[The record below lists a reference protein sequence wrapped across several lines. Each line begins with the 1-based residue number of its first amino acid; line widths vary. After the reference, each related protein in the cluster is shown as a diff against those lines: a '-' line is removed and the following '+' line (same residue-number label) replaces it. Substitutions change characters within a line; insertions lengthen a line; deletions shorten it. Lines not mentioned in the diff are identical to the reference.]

1 MHGAGMRSWGNFRRK
16 LRSQPW
22 QTSDF
27 INDTPGHCSWF
38 YFPLTCYFVAYSINS
53 SIFEYIRVIR
63 QAMNETDIN
72 KEISTIS
79 RQIIQKYKPHKI
91 ILFGSAV
98 RGTFGA
104 DSDLDFFI
112 IKDDPRPGGE
122 RIRDVSGMFKHT
134 VATDILVYT
143 PEEVEQSLKW
153 GDPFIKNIL
162 SHGKVIYG

>member
-1 MHGAGMRSWGNFRRK
+1 
-16 LRSQPW
+16 
-22 QTSDF
+22 
-27 INDTPGHCSWF
+27 
-38 YFPLTCYFVAYSINS
+38 
-53 SIFEYIRVIR
+53 
-63 QAMNETDIN
+63 MNETDIN
-72 KEISTIS
+72 KEINTIS

-122 RIRDVSGMFKHT
+122 RIRDVSGMFTHT

-143 PEEVEQSLKW
+143 PAEVEQSLKW

>member
-1 MHGAGMRSWGNFRRK
+1 
-16 LRSQPW
+16 
-22 QTSDF
+22 
-27 INDTPGHCSWF
+27 
-38 YFPLTCYFVAYSINS
+38 
-53 SIFEYIRVIR
+53 
-63 QAMNETDIN
+63 MNETDIN

-91 ILFGSAV
+91 ILFGSAAQ
-98 RGTFGA
+98 GTFGA

-122 RIRDVSGMFKHT
+122 RIRDVSAMFKHT

-143 PEEVEQSLKW
+143 PAEVEQSLKW
-153 GDPFIKNIL
+153 NDPFIKNIL